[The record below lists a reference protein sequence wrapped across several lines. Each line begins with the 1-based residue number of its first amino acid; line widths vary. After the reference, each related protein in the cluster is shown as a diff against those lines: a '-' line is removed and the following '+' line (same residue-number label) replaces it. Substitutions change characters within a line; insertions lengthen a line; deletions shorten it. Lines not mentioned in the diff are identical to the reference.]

1 MDFCLYCIYNSVI
14 DHELYSRNGKTA
26 AIYKMVYQFVLGKQ
40 ADIIKMMKKDGHFR
54 PPMPFDEVRKKSHA
68 IIGQGVKMGEGWLLP
83 AEMVELISEGVTN
96 IVCTQ
101 PFGCL
106 PNHIVGKGMM
116 RIIKARNPDSN
127 IVAVDY
133 DPGATKINQENRIK
147 LMLANAAS
155 IAEQHAAREVPLP
168 RHEEEYGGEPAV
180 SSGFFSNSLHE

>member
-83 AEMVELISEGVTN
+83 RRNGRAHQRRRDQHRLHPSRSAA
-96 IVCTQ
+96 C
-101 PFGCL
+101 
-106 PNHIVGKGMM
+106 PNHIAGKGMIRKSARCTRR
-116 RIIKARNPDSN
+116 RISSQWITTRAR
-127 IVAVDY
+127 
-133 DPGATKINQENRIK
+133 RK
-147 LMLANAAS
+147 LT
-155 IAEQHAAREVPLP
+155 R
-168 RHEEEYGGEPAV
+168 
-180 SSGFFSNSLHE
+180 

>member
-1 MDFCLYCIYNSVI
+1 
-14 DHELYSRNGKTA
+14 
-26 AIYKMVYQFVLGKQ
+26 MVYQFVLGKQ

-106 PNHIVGKGMM
+106 PNHIAGKGMI
-116 RIIKARNPDSN
+116 RKTVSYTHLHVRLSASGRQE
-127 IVAVDY
+127 
-133 DPGATKINQENRIK
+133 PGYR
-147 LMLANAAS
+147 
-155 IAEQHAAREVPLP
+155 RV
-168 RHEEEYGGEPAV
+168 
-180 SSGFFSNSLHE
+180 